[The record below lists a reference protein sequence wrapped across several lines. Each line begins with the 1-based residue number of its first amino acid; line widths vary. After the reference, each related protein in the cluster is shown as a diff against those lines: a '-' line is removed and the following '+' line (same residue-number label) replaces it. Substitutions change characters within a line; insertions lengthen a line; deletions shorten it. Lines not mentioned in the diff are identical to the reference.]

1 MKLISGFFYVFNIFF
16 FFKSIQLIQHRA
28 SDDAVKN
35 RIFETKYV
43 CVAISLAAKTN

>member
-1 MKLISGFFYVFNIFF
+1 MKLISGFFYVFIIFF